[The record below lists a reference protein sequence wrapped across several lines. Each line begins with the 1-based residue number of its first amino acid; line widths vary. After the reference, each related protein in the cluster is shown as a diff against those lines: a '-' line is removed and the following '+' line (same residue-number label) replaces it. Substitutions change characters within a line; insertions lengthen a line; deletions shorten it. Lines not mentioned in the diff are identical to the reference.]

1 MINGEG
7 RQLGSPQPITPN
19 DTLHRDTLDHTT
31 QGSGTY
37 FETR

>member
-19 DTLHRDTLDHTT
+19 DTLPRDTLDQTT